1 MVTYFLDD
9 FTGTNGAA
17 WSSNWAS
24 QVSSTG
30 ASATIQANK
39 GRLNGGTSS
48 GASNKRAQ
56 KYTGSNL
63 TDVEISGKVTLTT
76 TNTSGVEI
84 WVRADNVTP
93 DNGNGYFIA
102 LRLGQPALLLKGA
115 GFTYPTIGGTG
126 NNGVITAFNFAQ
138 NTEYGFRLYAV
149 GSTIKAKVWATSG
162 SEPGSYQITVTDTTH
177 SGSGLTLVI
186 ANNSAASGM
195 IADFDDMK
203 LTNGQDNQF
212 TFTGTCTPTNG
223 TFMRNLVTKV
233 PFTGT
238 ITSTGAWS
246 YLKVVPKVFTGTI
259 TSTGAFL
266 KLVQKVLTGTVASSG
281 NVIKTVPK
289 TFTGSTT
296 ASGFYRKAFV
306 RKFTG
311 TITSVGTATVTFAG
325 RIFGRPGIVKVIV
338 EKAGAVRMRA
348 RRG

>member
-17 WSSNWAS
+17 WSANWSS

-48 GASNKRAQ
+48 GASNKRCQ
-56 KYTGSNL
+56 RYSGTNL

-76 TNTSGVEI
+76 TNTSGVEV

-93 DNGNGYFIA
+93 DNGNGYFISM
-102 LRLGQPALLLKGA
+102 RLGQPALLLKGA

-126 NNGVITAFNFAQ
+126 NNGVITGFNFAQ

-162 SEPGSYQITVTDTTH
+162 AEPGSYQITVTDTSHT
-177 SGSGLTLVI
+177 GSGLTLLA

-195 IADFDDMK
+195 IADFDDVK
-203 LTNGQDNQF
+203 LTDGTDNQF
-212 TFTGTCTPTNG
+212 TFTGTCTATNG
-223 TFMRNLVTKV
+223 VFMRNLVTKV

-238 ITSTGAWS
+238 ITSSGAWS
-246 YLKVVPKVFTGTI
+246 YMKVTAKAFAGVI
-259 TSTGAFL
+259 TSTGALL
-266 KLVQKVLTGTVASSG
+266 KKPQKILSGVTASFGT
-281 NVIKTVPK
+281 VIKTTPK
-289 TFTGSTT
+289 TFTGSST
-296 ASGFYRKAFV
+296 ASGFYKKAFV

-311 TITSVGTATVTFAG
+311 TITSTGNAVIAFAG
-325 RIFGRPGIVKVIV
+325 RIFGRPGIVKVTV